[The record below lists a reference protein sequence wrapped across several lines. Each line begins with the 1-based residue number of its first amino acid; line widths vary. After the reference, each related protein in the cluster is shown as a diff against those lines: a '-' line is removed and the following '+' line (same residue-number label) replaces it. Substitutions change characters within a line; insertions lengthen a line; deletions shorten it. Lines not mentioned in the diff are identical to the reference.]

1 MAQNRLLDFND
12 FIVIM
17 GVLNLR
23 KKMTKLQN
31 RLQNAALYLVCVFIA
46 CEHIPHMT
54 SAKNVSLYVALACA
68 IWLYFTDRTRFAARV
83 GANFSLSRVPA
94 FCLIAFA
101 FYAFLISAFPYAPQ
115 FDSLGNAAK
124 EFGRGFAFLFII
136 YVLANGEI
144 AQTKAFFY
152 ALIAAFAV
160 ISIYYAAPLFS
171 EFERLGSAGEFDA
184 RVVRRAYADYVDRF
198 LPFALAGVFIFKR
211 LWARISV
218 VLLCLAAVG
227 LDILSGVRGSWGAML
242 GCFILFGFC
251 LYILGGEAKRKFKLF
266 AVIFAVC
273 VAGASSAVL
282 SSPTAMYKFVQIGL
296 VSEANLE
303 NESMKKRLAGLSF
316 SSGRDLILKERLPL
330 LFASPRALTGLGHG
344 KEQYDAFLRDEAD
357 KGAQISMMQ
366 TRPSGER
373 YWFNDEPFFIG
384 HYYYYG
390 AVGTALLLGGFISL
404 LAYAFRHFL
413 RSRELL
419 FAAIFISL
427 ACYFGVRGL
436 FEAINLRI
444 LYMFYML
451 GFFVLLAARTEAKGG
466 GVER

>member
-1 MAQNRLLDFND
+1 
-12 FIVIM
+12 M

-54 SAKNVSLYVALACA
+54 SAKNISLYVALACA
-68 IWLYFTDRTRFAARV
+68 IRLYFTDRTRFAARI

-152 ALIAAFAV
+152 ALIAGFAV

-198 LPFALAGVFIFKR
+198 LSFALAGVFIFKR

-227 LDILSGVRGSWGAML
+227 LDVLSGVRGSWGAML

-273 VAGASSAVL
+273 VAGASAAVL
-282 SSPTAMYKFVQIGL
+282 SSPTAMYKFLQIGL

-303 NESMKKRLAGLSF
+303 NESMRERLAGLSF

-357 KGAQISMMQ
+357 RGAQISMMQ

-390 AVGTALLLGGFISL
+390 AVGTVLLLGGFISL

>member
-1 MAQNRLLDFND
+1 
-12 FIVIM
+12 M
-17 GVLNLR
+17 GALNLR
-23 KKMTKLQN
+23 EKMTKLQN
-31 RLQNAALYLVCVFIA
+31 RLQNAALYLVCVFMA
-46 CEHIPHMT
+46 CEHVPRMT
-54 SAKNVSLYVALACA
+54 AAKNISLYLALVCA
-68 IWLYFTDRTRFAARV
+68 IWLYFTDRARFAARV
-83 GANFSLSRVPA
+83 GVNFSLSRAPA
-94 FCLIAFA
+94 FCLIAFT

-115 FDSLGNAAK
+115 FDSLGNAAG
-124 EFGRGFAFLFII
+124 EFGRGFAFLLAVYI
-136 YVLANGEI
+136 VANGDQAEPR
-144 AQTKAFFY
+144 AFFY
-152 ALIAAFAV
+152 AILTAFALV
-160 ISIYYAAPLFS
+160 SVYYAAPLFS

-198 LPFALAGVFIFKR
+198 LPFALAGVFIFSR
-211 LWARISV
+211 LWARVSCAA
-218 VLLCLAAVG
+218 LCLAAVG
-227 LDILSGVRGSWGAML
+227 LDVLSGVRGSWGAML
-242 GCFILFGFC
+242 ACFIMFGFC
-251 LYILGGEAKRKFKLF
+251 LYIFGGEAKRKFKLF

-273 VAGASSAVL
+273 VAGASAAVL
-282 SSPTAMYKFVQIGL
+282 SSPTAVDKFFQIGL
-296 VSEANLE
+296 VSDINLG
-303 NESMKKRLAGLSF
+303 NESMRERIAGAGF

-330 LFASPRALTGLGHG
+330 LFASPRAITGLGYG

-357 KGAQISMMQ
+357 KGAHISMMQ
-366 TRPSGER
+366 TRPNGER

-451 GFFVLLAARTEAKGG
+451 GFFVLLAARTEVKGG

>member
-1 MAQNRLLDFND
+1 M
-12 FIVIM
+12 I
-17 GVLNLR
+17 
-23 KKMTKLQN
+23 KLQN

-54 SAKNVSLYVALACA
+54 SAKNISLYVALACA
-68 IWLYFTDRTRFAARV
+68 IRLYFTDRTRFAARI

-144 AQTKAFFY
+144 AQAKAFFY
-152 ALIAAFAV
+152 ALIAGFAV

-211 LWARISV
+211 LWVRISV

-273 VAGASSAVL
+273 VAGASAAVL

-296 VSEANLE
+296 VSEAKLE
-303 NESMKKRLAGLSF
+303 NESMRERIAGLSF

-330 LFASPRALTGLGHG
+330 LFASPRAITGLGHG

-366 TRPSGER
+366 TRPNGER

>member
-1 MAQNRLLDFND
+1 
-12 FIVIM
+12 M
-17 GVLNLR
+17 GALNLR
-23 KKMTKLQN
+23 EKMTKLQN

-46 CEHIPHMT
+46 CEHVPRMT
-54 SAKNVSLYVALACA
+54 AAKNISLYLALVCA

-83 GANFSLSRVPA
+83 GVNFSLSRSPA
-94 FCLIAFA
+94 FCLIAFT

-115 FDSLGNAAK
+115 FDSLGNAAG
-124 EFGRGFAFLFII
+124 EFGRGFAFLLIV
-136 YVLANGEI
+136 YVAANGET
-144 AQTKAFFY
+144 AQAKLFFY

-171 EFERLGSAGEFDA
+171 EFERLGSAGEFDS

-198 LPFALAGVFIFKR
+198 LPFALAGVFIFR
-211 LWARISV
+211 PLWARVSCGA
-218 VLLCLAAVG
+218 LCLAAVG

-242 GCFILFGFC
+242 ACFIMFGFC

-282 SSPTAMYKFVQIGL
+282 SSPTAMYKFFQIGL

-303 NESMKKRLAGLSF
+303 NESMRERIAGAGF

-330 LFASPRALTGLGHG
+330 LFASPRALTGLGYG

-366 TRPSGER
+366 TRPGGER

-390 AVGTALLLGGFISL
+390 AVGTALLLGSFVSL

-427 ACYFGVRGL
+427 VCYFGVRGL

-451 GFFVLLAARTEAKGG
+451 GFFVLLAARTEVKGG

>member
-23 KKMTKLQN
+23 KKMIKLQN

-54 SAKNVSLYVALACA
+54 SAKNISLYVALACA
-68 IWLYFTDRTRFAARV
+68 IRLYFTDRTRFAARI

-144 AQTKAFFY
+144 AQAKAFFY
-152 ALIAAFAV
+152 ALIAGFAV

-211 LWARISV
+211 LWVRISV

-273 VAGASSAVL
+273 VAGASAAVL

-296 VSEANLE
+296 VSEAKLE
-303 NESMKKRLAGLSF
+303 NESMRERIAGLSF

-330 LFASPRALTGLGHG
+330 LFASPRAITGLGHG

-366 TRPSGER
+366 TRPNGER

>member
-1 MAQNRLLDFND
+1 
-12 FIVIM
+12 
-17 GVLNLR
+17 
-23 KKMTKLQN
+23 MTKLQN

-54 SAKNVSLYVALACA
+54 SAKNISLYVALACA
-68 IWLYFTDRTRFAARV
+68 IRLYFTDRTRFAARV

-144 AQTKAFFY
+144 AQAKAFFY
-152 ALIAAFAV
+152 ALIVAFAV
-160 ISIYYAAPLFS
+160 ISVYYAAPLFS

-198 LPFALAGVFIFKR
+198 LSFALAGVFIFKR

-227 LDILSGVRGSWGAML
+227 LDVLSGVRGSWGAML

-273 VAGASSAVL
+273 VAGASAAVL
-282 SSPTAMYKFVQIGL
+282 SSPTAMYKFLQIGL

-303 NESMKKRLAGLSF
+303 NESMRERLAGLSF

-366 TRPSGER
+366 TRPNGER

-390 AVGTALLLGGFISL
+390 AAGTVLMFGGFISL
-404 LAYAFRHFL
+404 LAYSFRHFL

-451 GFFVLLAARTEAKGG
+451 GFFVLLAARTGVQGG

>member
-1 MAQNRLLDFND
+1 
-12 FIVIM
+12 
-17 GVLNLR
+17 
-23 KKMTKLQN
+23 MTKLQN
-31 RLQNAALYLVCVFIA
+31 RLQNAALYLVCFFIA

-54 SAKNVSLYVALACA
+54 SAKNISLYVALACA
-68 IWLYFTDRTRFAARV
+68 IRLYFTDRTRFAARI

-144 AQTKAFFY
+144 AQAKAFFY

-160 ISIYYAAPLFS
+160 ISVYYAAPLLS

-218 VLLCLAAVG
+218 VLLCLATVG

-273 VAGASSAVL
+273 VAGASAAVL

-296 VSEANLE
+296 VSEAKLE
-303 NESMKKRLAGLSF
+303 NESMRERIAGLSF

-366 TRPSGER
+366 TRPNGER

-390 AVGTALLLGGFISL
+390 AVGTALMFGGFISL

>member
-1 MAQNRLLDFND
+1 
-12 FIVIM
+12 M

-23 KKMTKLQN
+23 KKMIKLQN

-68 IWLYFTDRTRFAARV
+68 IRLYFTDRTRFAARI

-144 AQTKAFFY
+144 AQAKAFFY
-152 ALIAAFAV
+152 ALIAGFAV

-273 VAGASSAVL
+273 VAGASAAVL

-296 VSEANLE
+296 VSEAKLE

-344 KEQYDAFLRDEAD
+344 KEQYDAFLRDKAD

-366 TRPSGER
+366 TRPNGER

>member
-1 MAQNRLLDFND
+1 
-12 FIVIM
+12 
-17 GVLNLR
+17 
-23 KKMTKLQN
+23 MTKLQN

-54 SAKNVSLYVALACA
+54 SAKNISLYVALACA
-68 IWLYFTDRTRFAARV
+68 IRLYFTDRTRFAARI

-144 AQTKAFFY
+144 AQAKAFFY

-160 ISIYYAAPLFS
+160 ISVYYAAPLLS

-218 VLLCLAAVG
+218 VLLCLATVG

-273 VAGASSAVL
+273 VAGASAAVL

-296 VSEANLE
+296 VSEAKLE
-303 NESMKKRLAGLSF
+303 NESMRERIAGLSF

-366 TRPSGER
+366 TRPNGER

-390 AVGTALLLGGFISL
+390 AVGTALMFGGFISL

-466 GVER
+466 GVERSRFDVSSRFKKGRIYRL

>member
-1 MAQNRLLDFND
+1 
-12 FIVIM
+12 
-17 GVLNLR
+17 
-23 KKMTKLQN
+23 MTKLQN

-54 SAKNVSLYVALACA
+54 SAKNISLYVALACA
-68 IWLYFTDRTRFAARV
+68 IRLYFTDRTRFAARI

-94 FCLIAFA
+94 FCLITFA

-144 AQTKAFFY
+144 AQAKAFFY
-152 ALIAAFAV
+152 ALIAGFAV

-242 GCFILFGFC
+242 GCFIMFGFC

-296 VSEANLE
+296 VSEANLK
-303 NESMKKRLAGLSF
+303 NESMRERIAGLSF

>member
-144 AQTKAFFY
+144 AQAKAFFY
-152 ALIAAFAV
+152 ALIAGFAV

-242 GCFILFGFC
+242 GCFIMFGFC

-296 VSEANLE
+296 VSEANLK
-303 NESMKKRLAGLSF
+303 NESMRERIAGLSF

>member
-1 MAQNRLLDFND
+1 
-12 FIVIM
+12 
-17 GVLNLR
+17 
-23 KKMTKLQN
+23 MTKLQN

-46 CEHIPHMT
+46 CEHMPRMT
-54 SAKNVSLYVALACA
+54 AAKNVSLYLALVCA

-83 GANFSLSRVPA
+83 GVNFSLSRMPA
-94 FCLIAFA
+94 FFLIAFT

-115 FDSLGNAAK
+115 FDSLGDAAG
-124 EFGRGFAFLFII
+124 EFGRGFAFLLIV
-136 YVLANGEI
+136 YVAANGEA
-144 AQTKAFFY
+144 AQSKAFFY

-198 LPFALAGVFIFKR
+198 LPFALAGVFIFRR
-211 LWARISV
+211 LWARILV
-218 VLLCLAAVG
+218 ALLCLAAVG
-227 LDILSGVRGSWGAML
+227 LDVLSGVRGSWGAML
-242 GCFILFGFC
+242 VCFIMFGFC

-273 VAGASSAVL
+273 VAGASAAVL
-282 SSPTAMYKFVQIGL
+282 SSPTAMYKFFQIGI

-303 NESMKKRLAGLSF
+303 NESMRERLAELSF

-330 LFASPRALTGLGHG
+330 LFASPRAITGLGYG
-344 KEQYDAFLRDEAD
+344 KEQYDAFLRGEAD

-366 TRPSGER
+366 TRPNG
-373 YWFNDEPFFIG
+373 EPFFIG

-390 AVGTALLLGGFISL
+390 AVGTALMFSGFISL
-404 LAYAFRHFL
+404 LAYSFRHFL

-451 GFFVLLAARTEAKGG
+451 GFFVLLAANSKAGAKGG

>member
-54 SAKNVSLYVALACA
+54 SAKNISLYVALACA

-160 ISIYYAAPLFS
+160 ISVYYAAPLFS

-211 LWARISV
+211 LWARVSCGA
-218 VLLCLAAVG
+218 LCLAAAW

-273 VAGASSAVL
+273 VAGASAAVL
-282 SSPTAMYKFVQIGL
+282 SSPTAMYKFFQIGL
-296 VSEANLE
+296 VSEAKLE
-303 NESMKKRLAGLSF
+303 NESMRERIAGLSF

-330 LFASPRALTGLGHG
+330 LFASPRAITGLGHG

>member
-1 MAQNRLLDFND
+1 
-12 FIVIM
+12 
-17 GVLNLR
+17 
-23 KKMTKLQN
+23 MTKLQN

-46 CEHIPHMT
+46 CEHIPRMT
-54 SAKNVSLYVALACA
+54 AAKNISLYLALVCA

-83 GANFSLSRVPA
+83 GVNFSISRTPA
-94 FCLIAFA
+94 FCLITFT

-115 FDSLGNAAK
+115 FDSLGNAAG
-124 EFGRGFAFLFII
+124 EFGRGFAFLLIV
-136 YVLANGEI
+136 YVAANGET
-144 AQTKAFFY
+144 AQSKAFFY

-160 ISIYYAAPLFS
+160 ISVYYAAPLFS

-198 LPFALAGVFIFKR
+198 LPFALAGVFIFR
-211 LWARISV
+211 RVWARILV
-218 VLLCLAAVG
+218 ALLCFAAVG

-242 GCFILFGFC
+242 VCFVLFGFC
-251 LYILGGEAKRKFKLF
+251 LYILGGEAKRKIKLF

-273 VAGASSAVL
+273 VAGASAAVL
-282 SSPTAMYKFVQIGL
+282 SSPTAMYKFFQIGI
-296 VSEANLE
+296 VSEANLQ
-303 NESMKKRLAGLSF
+303 NESMRERLAGLSF

-330 LFASPRALTGLGHG
+330 LFASPRALMGLGHG

-404 LAYAFRHFL
+404 LAYAFRRFL
-413 RSRELL
+413 YSRELL

-451 GFFVLLAARTEAKGG
+451 GFFVLLATRTEAKGG
-466 GVER
+466 GGER

>member
-54 SAKNVSLYVALACA
+54 SAKNISLYVALACA

-152 ALIAAFAV
+152 ALIAAFAI

-211 LWARISV
+211 LWARVSCAA
-218 VLLCLAAVG
+218 LFLAAAW

-242 GCFILFGFC
+242 ACFVMFGFC
-251 LYILGGEAKRKFKLF
+251 LYILGGEAKRKFKVF

-273 VAGASSAVL
+273 VVGASAAVL

-303 NESMKKRLAGLSF
+303 NDSMKKRLAGLSF

-330 LFASPRALTGLGHG
+330 LFANPRAITGLGHG

-390 AVGTALLLGGFISL
+390 AVGTALMFGGFISL

-451 GFFVLLAARTEAKGG
+451 GFFVLLVARTGAKGG

>member
-54 SAKNVSLYVALACA
+54 SAKNISLYVALACA
-68 IWLYFTDRTRFAARV
+68 IRLYFTDRTRFAARV

-144 AQTKAFFY
+144 AQTKALFY

-160 ISIYYAAPLFS
+160 ISVYYAAPLFS

-211 LWARISV
+211 LWARVSCGA
-218 VLLCLAAVG
+218 LCLAAAW

-242 GCFILFGFC
+242 ACFIMFGFC
-251 LYILGGEAKRKFKLF
+251 LYILGGEAKRKFKVF

-273 VAGASSAVL
+273 VAGASAAVL

-296 VSEANLE
+296 VSEAKLE
-303 NESMKKRLAGLSF
+303 NESMRERIAGLSF

-357 KGAQISMMQ
+357 RGAQISMMQ

-390 AVGTALLLGGFISL
+390 AVGTALMFGGFISL

-451 GFFVLLAARTEAKGG
+451 GFFVLLVARTGAKGG

>member
-1 MAQNRLLDFND
+1 
-12 FIVIM
+12 
-17 GVLNLR
+17 
-23 KKMTKLQN
+23 MTKLQN

-54 SAKNVSLYVALACA
+54 SAKNISLYVALACA
-68 IWLYFTDRTRFAARV
+68 IRLYFTDRTRFAARI

-152 ALIAAFAV
+152 ALIVAFAV
-160 ISIYYAAPLFS
+160 ISVYYAAPLFS

-211 LWARISV
+211 LWARVSCGAV
-218 VLLCLAAVG
+218 CLAAAW

-273 VAGASSAVL
+273 VAGASAAVL
-282 SSPTAMYKFVQIGL
+282 SSPTAMYKFLQIGL

-303 NESMKKRLAGLSF
+303 NESMRERLAGLSF

-451 GFFVLLAARTEAKGG
+451 GFFVLLAARTGVQGG

>member
-68 IWLYFTDRTRFAARV
+68 IRLYFTDRTRFAARV

-160 ISIYYAAPLFS
+160 ISVYYAAPLFS

-211 LWARISV
+211 IWARVS
-218 VLLCLAAVG
+218 
-227 LDILSGVRGSWGAML
+227 
-242 GCFILFGFC
+242 
-251 LYILGGEAKRKFKLF
+251 YILGGEAKRKFKVF

-273 VAGASSAVL
+273 VVGASAAVL

-303 NESMKKRLAGLSF
+303 NDSMKKRLAGLSF

-390 AVGTALLLGGFISL
+390 AVGTALMFGGFISL

>member
-1 MAQNRLLDFND
+1 
-12 FIVIM
+12 
-17 GVLNLR
+17 
-23 KKMTKLQN
+23 MTKLQN

-144 AQTKAFFY
+144 AQAKAFFY
-152 ALIAAFAV
+152 ALIAGFAV

-242 GCFILFGFC
+242 GCFIMFGFC

-296 VSEANLE
+296 VSEANLK
-303 NESMKKRLAGLSF
+303 NESMRERIAGLSF

>member
-54 SAKNVSLYVALACA
+54 SAKNISLYVALACA
-68 IWLYFTDRTRFAARV
+68 IRLYFTDRTRFAARV

-144 AQTKAFFY
+144 AQAKAFFY
-152 ALIAAFAV
+152 ALIAGFAV
-160 ISIYYAAPLFS
+160 ISVYYAAPLLS

-211 LWARISV
+211 IWARVSCGA
-218 VLLCLAAVG
+218 LCLAAAW

-242 GCFILFGFC
+242 GCFIMFGFC

-273 VAGASSAVL
+273 VAGASAAVL

-303 NESMKKRLAGLSF
+303 NDSMKKRLAELSF

>member
-1 MAQNRLLDFND
+1 
-12 FIVIM
+12 
-17 GVLNLR
+17 
-23 KKMTKLQN
+23 MTKLQN

-68 IWLYFTDRTRFAARV
+68 IRLYFTDRTRFAARI
-83 GANFSLSRVPA
+83 GANFSLSRVPV

-144 AQTKAFFY
+144 AQAKAFFY
-152 ALIAAFAV
+152 ALIAGFAV

-273 VAGASSAVL
+273 VAGASAAVL

-330 LFASPRALTGLGHG
+330 LFASPRALTGLGRG

-404 LAYAFRHFL
+404 LAYSFRHFL

>member
-1 MAQNRLLDFND
+1 
-12 FIVIM
+12 
-17 GVLNLR
+17 
-23 KKMTKLQN
+23 MTKLQN

-68 IWLYFTDRTRFAARV
+68 IGLYFTDRTRFAARI

-144 AQTKAFFY
+144 AQAKAFFY
-152 ALIAAFAV
+152 ALIVAFAV
-160 ISIYYAAPLFS
+160 ISVYYAAPLLS

-211 LWARISV
+211 LWARVSCGA
-218 VLLCLAAVG
+218 LCLAAAW

-242 GCFILFGFC
+242 ACFILFGFC

-273 VAGASSAVL
+273 VAGASAAVL
-282 SSPTAMYKFVQIGL
+282 SSPTAMYKFLQIGL

-303 NESMKKRLAGLSF
+303 NESMRERLAGLSF

-357 KGAQISMMQ
+357 KGAQISMM
-366 TRPSGER
+366 
-373 YWFNDEPFFIG
+373 PFFIG

-404 LAYAFRHFL
+404 LAYSFRHFL
-413 RSRELL
+413 RSHELL

-451 GFFVLLAARTEAKGG
+451 GFFVLLVARTGAKGG

>member
-1 MAQNRLLDFND
+1 
-12 FIVIM
+12 
-17 GVLNLR
+17 
-23 KKMTKLQN
+23 MTKLQN

-68 IWLYFTDRTRFAARV
+68 IWLYFTDRTRFAARI

-94 FCLIAFA
+94 FYLIAFA

-144 AQTKAFFY
+144 AQAKAFFY
-152 ALIAAFAV
+152 SLIVAFAV
-160 ISIYYAAPLFS
+160 ISVYYAAPLFS

-198 LPFALAGVFIFKR
+198 LPFALAGVFIFRR
-211 LWARISV
+211 LWARVSCGA
-218 VLLCLAAVG
+218 LCLAAAW

-242 GCFILFGFC
+242 GCFIMFGFC

-273 VAGASSAVL
+273 VAGASAAVL
-282 SSPTAMYKFVQIGL
+282 SSPTAMYKFLQIGI

-303 NESMKKRLAGLSF
+303 NESMRERLAGLSF

-357 KGAQISMMQ
+357 KGAQISMMR

-413 RSRELL
+413 RSHELL

-451 GFFVLLAARTEAKGG
+451 GFFVLLAARAGAKGD

>member
-1 MAQNRLLDFND
+1 
-12 FIVIM
+12 
-17 GVLNLR
+17 
-23 KKMTKLQN
+23 MTKLQN

-68 IWLYFTDRTRFAARV
+68 IRLYFTDRTRFAARI

-144 AQTKAFFY
+144 AQAKAFFY
-152 ALIAAFAV
+152 ALIAAFAI

-211 LWARISV
+211 LWARASCAV
-218 VLLCLAAVG
+218 LCLVAVS

-242 GCFILFGFC
+242 GCFIMFGFC

-273 VAGASSAVL
+273 VAGASAAVL

-303 NESMKKRLAGLSF
+303 NDSMKKRLAGLSF

-366 TRPSGER
+366 TRPNGER

-390 AVGTALLLGGFISL
+390 AVGTALMFGGFISL

>member
-1 MAQNRLLDFND
+1 
-12 FIVIM
+12 
-17 GVLNLR
+17 
-23 KKMTKLQN
+23 MTKLQN

-54 SAKNVSLYVALACA
+54 SAKNISLYVALACA
-68 IWLYFTDRTRFAARV
+68 IGLYFTDRTRFAARI
-83 GANFSLSRVPA
+83 GANFSLSRVPV

-144 AQTKAFFY
+144 AQAKAFFY
-152 ALIAAFAV
+152 ALIAGFAV

-273 VAGASSAVL
+273 VAGASAAVL

-316 SSGRDLILKERLPL
+316 SSGRDIILKERLPL
-330 LFASPRALTGLGHG
+330 LFANPRALTGLGHG

>member
-54 SAKNVSLYVALACA
+54 SAKNISLYVALACA
-68 IWLYFTDRTRFAARV
+68 IRLYFTDRTRFAARI

-144 AQTKAFFY
+144 AQAKAFFY

-160 ISIYYAAPLFS
+160 ISVYYAAPLFS

-242 GCFILFGFC
+242 GCFIMFGFC
-251 LYILGGEAKRKFKLF
+251 LYILGGEAKRKFKVF

-273 VAGASSAVL
+273 VAGASAAVL

-303 NESMKKRLAGLSF
+303 NESMRERLAGLSF

-357 KGAQISMMQ
+357 KGAQISMMR

-413 RSRELL
+413 RSHELL

-451 GFFVLLAARTEAKGG
+451 GFFVLLAARAGAKGG
-466 GVER
+466 GVEC

>member
-1 MAQNRLLDFND
+1 
-12 FIVIM
+12 
-17 GVLNLR
+17 
-23 KKMTKLQN
+23 MTKLQN

-94 FCLIAFA
+94 FCLITFA

-144 AQTKAFFY
+144 AQAKAFFY
-152 ALIAAFAV
+152 ALIAGFAV

-242 GCFILFGFC
+242 GCFIMFGFC

-296 VSEANLE
+296 VSEANLK
-303 NESMKKRLAGLSF
+303 NESMRERIAGLSF